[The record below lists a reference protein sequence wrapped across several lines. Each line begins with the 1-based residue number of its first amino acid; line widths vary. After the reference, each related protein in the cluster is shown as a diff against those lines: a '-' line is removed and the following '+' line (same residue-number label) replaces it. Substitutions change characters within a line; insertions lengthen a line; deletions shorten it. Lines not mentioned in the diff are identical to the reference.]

1 MRRKSLVDQNFN
13 YAISIKQESNL
24 FSLFVP
30 GLSIS
35 KNSMLHGSY
44 SSATNNIAL
53 WGSFPMISTSKNKI
67 MNLNIELVMPAD
79 TSHTS
84 SESDSGPLN
93 LLFRSRCDKFSFS
106 DSVWMLEPVLNIR
119 ASKDSVRYSFMWDN
133 KSLPA
138 YRGEIVGYLK
148 LHNTADKNNFGIE
161 MGIDESDVIITDS
174 VWTIADG
181 NVFLFDSTSLDIVNF
196 VIRNGPR
203 TINISGRSSKANP
216 GSINVEMSNFDLR
229 IVNPFMT
236 NDNLTWGGSL
246 SGMVK
251 ISDVF
256 VNPYVTGDL
265 TIHRLQLNERDLG
278 EAAIRSN
285 WNNTQKKINVQA
297 TIKSGTLNTVL
308 LDGNY
313 YLNPQLLNKS
323 DALDFNIN
331 LNRFRVSVFEP
342 FITNIFSEIADQGA
356 ASGNLKLTGSFKNPN
371 LVGSLEV
378 SKVGVKVDF
387 LNTQYNFA
395 DKVVFTEEWIGFDDV
410 IINDLKGNRAIAKGR
425 IYHDH
430 LKNFRL
436 DIEVKQENLYTL
448 NTNQNQNKLYY
459 GKAYTSGDF
468 KITGTPKQI
477 NLDLALT
484 TQRGTQFFIS
494 LNTDD
499 EISMGGFIRFE
510 NPADTVSGE
519 AGNTIIRK
527 LEKLPELNFD
537 LQVTKDADIE
547 LIFDETAGDILKA
560 KGNGNLKLQVDHA
573 SDFKIY
579 GEYVIE
585 AGDYLFTLQSVINKR
600 FKIKRGGTIQ
610 WSGNPYNAVI
620 DIEAV
625 YGLTASLYDLT
636 LNQEDRRR
644 VPVDCILRMK
654 GNLMNPEITFDIE
667 FPNIEDGAGATSLL
681 AATTEQQLNKQMFSL
696 LVLGQF
702 QPLEGG
708 GLETSGGV
716 GANTSEL
723 LSNQLSNWLS
733 KISEDFDIG
742 VNYRPGDEL
751 TSEELEVALSTQLFD
766 DRLSINGSV
775 ANNPND
781 GSQNSSNI
789 VGDFNLDYKITK
801 DGQLKIKAFNHSND
815 SYLATDNAPYTQGIG
830 FSYSREFNTLKDLF
844 RRKNKKQKMKS
855 ESPDNK

>member
-1 MRRKSLVDQNFN
+1 
-13 YAISIKQESNL
+13 
-24 FSLFVP
+24 
-30 GLSIS
+30 
-35 KNSMLHGSY
+35 
-44 SSATNNIAL
+44 
-53 WGSFPMISTSKNKI
+53 
-67 MNLNIELVMPAD
+67 
-79 TSHTS
+79 
-84 SESDSGPLN
+84 
-93 LLFRSRCDKFSFS
+93 
-106 DSVWMLEPVLNIR
+106 
-119 ASKDSVRYSFMWDN
+119 
-133 KSLPA
+133 
-138 YRGEIVGYLK
+138 
-148 LHNTADKNNFGIE
+148 
-161 MGIDESDVIITDS
+161 
-174 VWTIADG
+174 
-181 NVFLFDSTSLDIVNF
+181 
-196 VIRNGPR
+196 
-203 TINISGRSSKANP
+203 
-216 GSINVEMSNFDLR
+216 
-229 IVNPFMT
+229 
-236 NDNLTWGGSL
+236 
-246 SGMVK
+246 
-251 ISDVF
+251 
-256 VNPYVTGDL
+256 
-265 TIHRLQLNERDLG
+265 
-278 EAAIRSN
+278 
-285 WNNTQKKINVQA
+285 
-297 TIKSGTLNTVL
+297 
-308 LDGNY
+308 
-313 YLNPQLLNKS
+313 
-323 DALDFNIN
+323 
-331 LNRFRVSVFEP
+331 
-342 FITNIFSEIADQGA
+342 
-356 ASGNLKLTGSFKNPN
+356 
-371 LVGSLEV
+371 
-378 SKVGVKVDF
+378 
-387 LNTQYNFA
+387 
-395 DKVVFTEEWIGFDDV
+395 
-410 IINDLKGNRAIAKGR
+410 
-425 IYHDH
+425 
-430 LKNFRL
+430 
-436 DIEVKQENLYTL
+436 
-448 NTNQNQNKLYY
+448 
-459 GKAYTSGDF
+459 
-468 KITGTPKQI
+468 
-477 NLDLALT
+477 
-484 TQRGTQFFIS
+484 
-494 LNTDD
+494 
-499 EISMGGFIRFE
+499 
-510 NPADTVSGE
+510 
-519 AGNTIIRK
+519 
-527 LEKLPELNFD
+527 
-537 LQVTKDADIE
+537 
-547 LIFDETAGDILKA
+547 
-560 KGNGNLKLQVDHA
+560 KLQVDHA